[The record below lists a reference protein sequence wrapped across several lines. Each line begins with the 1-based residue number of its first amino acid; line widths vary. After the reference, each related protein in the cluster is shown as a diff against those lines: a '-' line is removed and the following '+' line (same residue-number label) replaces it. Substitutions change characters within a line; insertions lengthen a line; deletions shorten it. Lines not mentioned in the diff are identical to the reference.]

1 MWNKLFV
8 GYDLGDGET
17 ICESLP
23 LKETDLNSG
32 GSLISLVNDMTM
44 PDRTSAGQ
52 AIPTVYGYQDGKVVF
67 ASTIE
72 SDPVQVQ
79 HIHASFKRCPSDLL
93 PSLSN
98 ERPLELRALL
108 EQKGWPDAGSC
119 PELNTPAMKEFAS
132 SIVAFTNGIF
142 EHPQMQASI
151 SSYAKEK
158 DEIVFFVGHPTRWSP
173 LDVAIYQKI
182 LEQSVIGQQVYANRP
197 ASLAMGAESRAAFL
211 YNKDLAS
218 VTTLPQGSCVLL
230 IDIGSST
237 IDVTALTADSRNCQY
252 HSGNNH
258 LGARS
263 IDYMIRDWYLGELRK
278 DPEDWAVYQA
288 MVDMNPSIS
297 QALTLACRDAKEKA
311 YSVASGTGTIYFL
324 EFHPKKIHRDMLDQ
338 FARTVPL
345 APLLKQYIG
354 LGGEKTADMGVASW
368 CAQFTD
374 FLTQCKVDMEKLG
387 ILVQRVI
394 LTGSASRMTFVPQL
408 VKQVFPAES
417 ILTDTDPA
425 KSIAKGL
432 ALIGP
437 FNEKSMAFQQD
448 LEKMIETAVPATVD
462 KDIAQ
467 LADSV
472 SKIVAPKIIEIVKS
486 RMLEWRSG
494 KIKTLKAMTEKIQD
508 DCTEASLTVLLKNNA
523 EYNQAIRHWS
533 VDIVGQD
540 IAMELRS
547 LCTKYGVYDFSL
559 ENLNV
564 MKAPSV
570 KIGKVKINPSEDVI
584 NIVGG
589 IISMIAGIVTG
600 ILTPVILGV
609 VIGLL
614 SYLSVNLAAALMM
627 LLLATPV
634 AGLVILAAI
643 AGVSVAV
650 LTANGVNAFKEAIT
664 ENIQTYDLPKMARN
678 LLNDQKIEKSI
689 QDMNI
694 QAKIKNSML
703 EEQTRQKICKSV
715 MEGLKDQIRA
725 RAEDIKYVIESR

>member
-1 MWNKLFV
+1 
-8 GYDLGDGET
+8 
-17 ICESLP
+17 
-23 LKETDLNSG
+23 
-32 GSLISLVNDMTM
+32 
-44 PDRTSAGQ
+44 
-52 AIPTVYGYQDGKVVF
+52 
-67 ASTIE
+67 
-72 SDPVQVQ
+72 
-79 HIHASFKRCPSDLL
+79 
-93 PSLSN
+93 
-98 ERPLELRALL
+98 
-108 EQKGWPDAGSC
+108 
-119 PELNTPAMKEFAS
+119 
-132 SIVAFTNGIF
+132 
-142 EHPQMQASI
+142 
-151 SSYAKEK
+151 
-158 DEIVFFVGHPTRWSP
+158 
-173 LDVAIYQKI
+173 
-182 LEQSVIGQQVYANRP
+182 
-197 ASLAMGAESRAAFL
+197 
-211 YNKDLAS
+211 
-218 VTTLPQGSCVLL
+218 
-230 IDIGSST
+230 
-237 IDVTALTADSRNCQY
+237 
-252 HSGNNH
+252 
-258 LGARS
+258 
-263 IDYMIRDWYLGELRK
+263 
-278 DPEDWAVYQA
+278 
-288 MVDMNPSIS
+288 MNPSIS

-338 FARTVPL
+338 F
-345 APLLKQYIG
+345 
-354 LGGEKTADMGVASW
+354 
-368 CAQFTD
+368 
-374 FLTQCKVDMEKLG
+374 QCKVDMEKLG

-472 SKIVAPKIIEIVKS
+472 SKIVAPKIIEIVKN
-486 RMLEWRSG
+486 RILEWRSG

-600 ILTPVILGV
+600 ILTPVILVV
-609 VIGLL
+609 VISLL

-627 LLLATPV
+627 LLLAIPG

-650 LTANGVNAFKEAIT
+650 LTAQGVNAFKEAIT

-689 QDMNI
+689 QDMSI